1 MNYAI
6 AVLDIGKT
14 NKKVAIYDDAMKPLV
29 ARKRKIETIRLRNY
43 DDAGDIDVE
52 DIDGIENWFLEE
64 LKKLA
69 TRYPIRVISISTH
82 GASLVCVDAEG
93 RPSVPPLPY
102 THEVPSDVH
111 ERFWA
116 AMGNPHEIQTSTA
129 TAEIK
134 PLVNAAKLL
143 WYQKE
148 RWPTEFERTQYILFF
163 PQYFGYRLTGK
174 VGADITYVGAHSYLW
189 DFANHD
195 WSSVVDELRVRRMLP
210 KVPRTPESG
219 LGELKADVAAA
230 TGLSPDTQVTL
241 GIHDSN
247 SSLIPYLISQERD
260 FVLNSTGTWCVA
272 MHPVAEVAFSP
283 DELGK
288 MVFYNLSYRGTPVK
302 TSILLGGL
310 EYSVYTEALMK
321 HHRREDWPEYNP
333 AVYEQ
338 ILADSQV
345 FILPGVIPGTGQ
357 FPNSVARVVE
367 GNRVYLVDDL
377 NQENNWPHAFDD
389 YSVGFALANLSLAIQ
404 SSIALKRVGLESG
417 TELYIEGGFRQNSN
431 YRALLSALLPENPIF
446 LTALVEASIFGAA
459 LCGKAL
465 MDAVSVESLKNYVAL
480 DKIAVKPLRLDG
492 LQCYTRIFTAL
503 LLKEGEHNIEGEAH

>member
-6 AVLDIGKT
+6 AALDIGKT

-43 DDAGDIDVE
+43 DGVGDIDVE
-52 DIDGIENWFLEE
+52 DIDGIESWFLEE

-69 TRYPIRVISISTH
+69 THYPIRVISISTH
-82 GASLVCVDAEG
+82 GATLVCVDAEG
-93 RPSVPPLPY
+93 KPSVPPLAY
-102 THEVPSDVH
+102 TNEVPPDVH

-116 AMGNPHEIQTSTA
+116 AMGNPYEIQTRTA

-148 RWPTEFERTQYILFF
+148 RWPTEFEKTQHILFF

-174 VGADITYVGAHSYLW
+174 VGADITYVGSHSYLW
-189 DFANHD
+189 DFTKHD
-195 WSSVVDELRVRRMLP
+195 WSSVADKLRVRSMLP
-210 KVPRTPESG
+210 KAPRTPDSR
-219 LGELKADVAAA
+219 LGRIKTDVAAA
-230 TGLSPDTQVTL
+230 TGLSPDTLVTL

-247 SSLIPYLISQERD
+247 SSLIPYLISQKRD

-272 MHPVAEVAFSP
+272 MHPVEEVAFSP

-288 MVFYNLSYRGTPVK
+288 TVFYNLSYRATPVK
-302 TSILLGGL
+302 TSVLLGGL
-310 EYSVYTEALMK
+310 EYSVYAEALMA
-321 HHRREDWPEYNP
+321 HHGRKDWPEYTP
-333 AVYEQ
+333 AIYEQ
-338 ILADSQV
+338 ILADPQV
-345 FILPGVIPGTGQ
+345 FILPTVIPGTGQ

-367 GNRVYLVDDL
+367 GNRVYFVDDL
-377 NQENNWPHAFDD
+377 NQKNHWPHAFDD

-404 SSIALKRVGLESG
+404 SSIALRRVGLEPG

-431 YRALLSALLPENPIF
+431 YHALLSALLPENPIF
-446 LTALVEASIFGAA
+446 LTALEEAAIFGAA

-465 MDAVSVESLKNYVAL
+465 MESVALESLKCYVVL
-480 DKIAVKPLRLDG
+480 DKTVVKPARLDG
-492 LQCYTRIFTAL
+492 LRSYTRTFTTL
-503 LLKEGEHNIEGEAH
+503 LEGAAAH